1 MGRRIITAREQHE
14 MLSPWRTASGFD
26 PMAVTNKLK
35 GEFNDWFDALPQDRL
50 DELRNIEMHPLMDEN
65 TPVGHWPTVERFLKD
80 RYPAAHRGFMSGQ
93 EDAAHWL
100 DDPDDE
106 NTSPMMENEDD
117 WPELYSSA
125 DHQTLGY
132 DPQEIAAGMV
142 LLHNRAHS
150 GRQDSYLSTDKKRL
164 VDIYHKR
171 QQMQRNYEQRTG
183 ATYWHLTDNPDFRP
197 DPTHSPELNT
207 TMGGD
212 MKPGLFLT
220 RDPSHWMQG
229 YGYWRPYV
237 SEIEAPDDVGLGSHL
252 SPERYVPADQ
262 YHQLQVKR
270 TIPIDAYSRE
280 HYNEP
285 GWVEGDSGHDFQS
298 GLPLEPAPGGYHKRN
313 WDGKYQYPGT
323 AMDQPEEWRKSY
335 EQRVRDYQQ
344 RTPGII
350 AGRH

>member
-1 MGRRIITAREQHE
+1 MARRIVTAREQHE

-26 PMAVTNKLK
+26 PFKVTHRLRD
-35 GEFNDWFDALPQDRL
+35 EFHDWFGQQYQQDPTRYSDKQWGAGL
-50 DELRNIEMHPLMDEN
+50 S
-65 TPVGHWPTVERFLKD
+65 HWPVIEDFLKD
-80 RYPAAHRGFMSGQ
+80 KYPAAHRGLMTGR
-93 EDAAHWL
+93 EDASALL
-100 DDPDDE
+100 DYPEASGIMSRYDDE
-106 NTSPMMENEDD
+106 TGFDIKP
-117 WPELYSSA
+117 YSSD
-125 DHQTLGY
+125 DHQKLGY
-132 DPQEIAAGMV
+132 DPAEVAAGMV
-142 LLHNRAHS
+142 LLHNQNRDGLS
-150 GRQDSYLSTDKKRL
+150 NGYLDEDKDRL
-164 VDIYHKR
+164 VDIFNKR
-171 QQMQRNYEQRTG
+171 QQMQRQYEQRTG

-285 GWVEGDSGHDFQS
+285 GWVEDDSGHDFQS

-335 EQRVRDYQQ
+335 EQRVRDYQR

-350 AGRH
+350 AGRY